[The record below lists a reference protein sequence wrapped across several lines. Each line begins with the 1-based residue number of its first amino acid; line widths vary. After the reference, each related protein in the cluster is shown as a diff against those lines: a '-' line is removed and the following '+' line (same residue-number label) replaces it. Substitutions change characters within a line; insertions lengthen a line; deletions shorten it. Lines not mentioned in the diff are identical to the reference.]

1 MVTPLLDV
9 NVLVALA
16 WPTHVHHDTAVD
28 WFTSRGGRPWA
39 TAAIVQLGF
48 IRVSSNR
55 RILPDARSPGEA
67 AAVLRALTGVEGH
80 EFWIDDVEPAR
91 AEWAQ
96 QDRLTGYQQ
105 VTDAHLLA
113 LAERHD
119 GCLATFDRQL
129 PALTSD
135 PSRVNLL
142 EPNP

>member
-16 WPTHVHHDTAVD
+16 WPTHVHHETAVD
-28 WFTSRGGRPWA
+28 WFTSRRGRPWA

-80 EFWIDDVEPAR
+80 EFWIDDVEPTR
-91 AEWAQ
+91 SGWAQ

-113 LAERHD
+113 LAERHG
-119 GCLATFDRQL
+119 GCVATFDRQL
-129 PALTSD
+129 ATLAPDT
-135 PSRVNLL
+135 SRVHLL
-142 EPNP
+142 EPDL